1 MCKRSARWISMVA
14 FLQTL
19 LIRDV
24 TSVHLGERVKIP
36 GDPGTNVQA
45 PVIRR
50 IHGGVHIETAEISH
64 NGAIGRDHTGRDS
77 HTDRQGP
84 SGALRVN
91 SGVGNTYVDL
101 PGQDGNESSFQMVH
115 RDMGHGVG
123 EIHVDL
129 PGQHGNNSPF
139 PIIHRVNDS
148 RVPHRNDNAL
158 PMIDKVNLSQESPG
172 GRQDS
177 SNSKDMRGFEKTTI
191 SSVPVVGA
199 EVHVDLPGQHGNNSP
214 HPVVHRT
221 GSSPIIVEAGH
232 VPNGGM
238 HGGQIAQPGH
248 QGNDSSPV
256 VLRVDQTQGIYRS
269 RQDSVRGEL
278 LRGFD
283 RATISSMPHF
293 IRKVLPNFK
302 RKIHIDLPDQHGN
315 SSSNPVV
322 HRTGSSPIIVE
333 ANHGLNGEDRVVNF
347 PQESPGGR
355 QDSSNSKDMRGFEKT
370 TISSV
375 PVVGA
380 EVHVDL
386 AGQHGNNSPHPVV
399 HRTGSSPIIV
409 EAGHVP
415 NGGMHGGQIDQP
427 GHHGNDSPS
436 VVQRVDQTQGI
447 YRSRQDGFRGKLLRG
462 FDRGT
467 SSSMPYFIRK
477 VLPNFIRKVHVDLPV
492 QHGSNS
498 SHPVVLRT
506 VSPHYTDEAGLTPH
520 SNGKTVHAEQPGQ
533 HGNDSLLPV
542 VNMVDRMEGNLR
554 VKQDSSGGKSR
565 RGSET
570 PPISSYTDFKGKV
583 LMDMPAQYRN
593 NSNPVAYR
601 PGSPPNIDEA
611 GHVPHGA
618 SKEINLDQPGYHRN
632 DSNPVVQR
640 VIRPHGITQGRQ
652 DSSRGKS
659 MRGLA
664 SSSVQYLRGKMPVDL
679 HSQLGNNV
687 PPPPHRTGY
696 SPYTDKAGLAPHGG
710 DRKVHTEQLGKHI
723 NDGPLPVANMAV
735 RPHGSPQ
742 GKQNNFRAKSRRD
755 FERSPISRVSDVGRE
770 VNVDLPGHRTWS
782 PPCINETDN
791 APHGGGRNVAVDQ
804 PGQHGNDSALPV
816 VNPVDRSQSSL
827 MNGRESFLNKR
838 GPPIST
844 FPGIQRFP
852 QTERKQVIFER
863 RFRPH
868 SFRVPRF
875 PGRKSRLRMPT
886 DMFADDDDNDDDIDD
901 DR

>member
-24 TSVHLGERVKIP
+24 TSVHLGGTQGTDEVRPFNIQVIERVKIP

-101 PGQDGNESSFQMVH
+101 PGQDGNESSFHMVH

-172 GRQDS
+172 ARQDS
-177 SNSKDMRGFEKTTI
+177 SNSKDRRGFEKTTI

-199 EVHVDLPGQHGNNSP
+199 EVHVDFPGQHGNNSL
-214 HPVVHRT
+214 HPVVHRI

-238 HGGQIAQPGH
+238 HGGQIAQPGL

-269 RQDSVRGEL
+269 RQDSSRGEL

-302 RKIHIDLPDQHGN
+302 RKIHMDLPGQHGN

-322 HRTGSSPIIVE
+322 HRTGSSPSIVE
-333 ANHGLNGEDRVVNF
+333 ANHGLNGEDRVV
-347 PQESPGGR
+347 
-355 QDSSNSKDMRGFEKT
+355 
-370 TISSV
+370 
-375 PVVGA
+375 
-380 EVHVDL
+380 
-386 AGQHGNNSPHPVV
+386 
-399 HRTGSSPIIV
+399 
-409 EAGHVP
+409 
-415 NGGMHGGQIDQP
+415 QIDQP

-447 YRSRQDGFRGKLLRG
+447 YRSRQDDFRGKLLRG

-467 SSSMPYFIRK
+467 ISSMPYFIRK

-542 VNMVDRMEGNLR
+542 VNMVDRMQGNLR

-565 RGSET
+565 RGSER

-601 PGSPPNIDEA
+601 PGSPPNIDKA

-640 VIRPHGITQGRQ
+640 AIRPHGITQGRQ

-664 SSSVQYLRGKMPVDL
+664 SSSVQYFRGKMPVDL

-742 GKQNNFRAKSRRD
+742 GKQNNFRVKSRRD
-755 FERSPISRVSDVGRE
+755 FERSPISRVSDVGGE

-782 PPCINETDN
+782 PPYINETDN

-901 DR
+901 DDR